1 MGSKSCHQFSAHGKN
16 LMNPFFSLCIKWDCI
31 INEAALVEA
40 ATAAGHTAPPGK
52 PQPLQGTSTKAY
64 YTITNSLSNNL
75 GEFASHRIT
84 ARVPFINY
92 VKDVMHL
99 FFHQIWKKNVCF
111 CFFHQIS
118 WKTTKNNT
126 VFKMKMP
133 LPYWRGFKNREFL
146 WCLGRR
152 VWWHVWGSSKMNK
165 GKVGEVF
172 YEWPPST
179 TMY

>member
-92 VKDVMHL
+92 VKDVMRL
-99 FFHQIWKKNVCF
+99 FFIKLSNLKKKCL
-111 CFFHQIS
+111 FFS
-118 WKTTKNNT
+118 SNFMKNKKKY

-133 LPYWRGFKNREFL
+133 LPYWGGFKNREFL

-152 VWWHVWGSSKMNK
+152 VWWHVWGSSKMNT
-165 GKVGEVF
+165 GKVGKVF
-172 YEWPPST
+172 YG
-179 TMY
+179 

>member
-84 ARVPFINY
+84 ARVPFIIC
-92 VKDVMHL
+92 VKDVSVGL
-99 FFHQIWKKNVCF
+99 IY
-111 CFFHQIS
+111 FFHQIS
-118 WKTTKNNT
+118 WKTTKNNSGKSIFT
-126 VFKMKMP
+126 LFNVKML
-133 LPYWRGFKNREFL
+133 LPYW
-146 WCLGRR
+146 
-152 VWWHVWGSSKMNK
+152 
-165 GKVGEVF
+165 GKIDNSYDV
-172 YEWPPST
+172 
-179 TMY
+179 

>member
-84 ARVPFINY
+84 ARVPFINC
-92 VKDVMHL
+92 VKDVSVGPIY
-99 FFHQIWKKNVCF
+99 FFHEIWKKKCVSFSSNLMKNSRRKTRF
-111 CFFHQIS
+111 YNEDSFTILRKFFYD
-118 WKTTKNNT
+118 
-126 VFKMKMP
+126 V
-133 LPYWRGFKNREFL
+133 
-146 WCLGRR
+146 
-152 VWWHVWGSSKMNK
+152 
-165 GKVGEVF
+165 
-172 YEWPPST
+172 
-179 TMY
+179 

>member
-92 VKDVMHL
+92 VKDVMRL
-99 FFHQIWKKNVCF
+99 FFHQIWKTVCF
-111 CFFHQIS
+111 FVLFSSKFHEKQQ
-118 WKTTKNNT
+118 KNNT
-126 VFKMKMP
+126 VWK
-133 LPYWRGFKNREFL
+133 WR
-146 WCLGRR
+146 CLYHIGE
-152 VWWHVWGSSKMNK
+152 GSKIES
-165 GKVGEVF
+165 F
-172 YEWPPST
+172 YDV
-179 TMY
+179 